1 LSLAAWG
8 LQSLYSGKIALIV
21 CFDYQQRIRQ
31 MSTKS
36 ENARAFIV
44 LGASGGI
51 GAHVASQLRAAGHEV
66 MLASRKSDRLDNLA
80 RELNAPKRELDA
92 AKWDQVEACFEA
104 ASREFGGIHGAV
116 NCVGSLLLKPAHL
129 TRESEWQE
137 TIDTNLTSAFATVRA
152 AAKTMTSTGGSVVLM
167 SSAAAK
173 VGLANHEAI
182 AAAKAGVVGLAQSAA
197 ASYAGRSLRFNV
209 VAPGL
214 VKTELTKKIWGSERA
229 AASSAAMHP
238 LGRLGKPEEV
248 ASLITWLLDPAN
260 SWVTGEVFS
269 IDGGLG
275 NVRLNQR
282 VTPG

>member
-1 LSLAAWG
+1 
-8 LQSLYSGKIALIV
+8 
-21 CFDYQQRIRQ
+21 
-31 MSTKS
+31 MSTQSK
-36 ENARAFIV
+36 NARAFIV

-51 GAHVASQLRAAGHEV
+51 GAQVASQLSAAGHEL
-66 MLASRKSDRLDNLA
+66 MLASRKSDRLDDLA
-80 RELNAPKRELDA
+80 RELKASKRELDA
-92 AKWDQVEACFEA
+92 VKCDEVQACFEA
-104 ASREFGGIHGAV
+104 ASQKFGRIDGAV

-129 TRESEWQE
+129 TRESEWHE
-137 TIDTNLTSAFATVRA
+137 TINTNLTSAFATVRA
-152 AAKTMTSTGGSVVLM
+152 AAKTMTSMGGSVVLL

-182 AAAKAGVVGLAQSAA
+182 AAAKAGVVGLARSAA

-214 VKTELTKKIWGSERA
+214 VKTELTKKIWENERA
-229 AASSAAMHP
+229 AASSTAMHP

-248 ASLITWLLDPAN
+248 ASLIAWLLDPAN

-275 NVRLNQR
+275 NIQGNQR
-282 VTPG
+282 ATRG